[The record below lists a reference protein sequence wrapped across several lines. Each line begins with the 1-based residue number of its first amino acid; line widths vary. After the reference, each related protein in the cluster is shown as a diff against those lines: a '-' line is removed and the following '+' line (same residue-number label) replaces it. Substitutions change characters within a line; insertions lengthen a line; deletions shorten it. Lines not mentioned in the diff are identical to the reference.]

1 MSAATF
7 KLLDADEPPS
17 CTVERPAGT
26 SPFLL
31 VCDHAGNRIPR
42 RLGTLGVSEADRQ
55 RHIAWDVGAAQVARH
70 MSARLDATLV
80 LQTYSRL
87 VIDCNRDPS
96 VPSAIPTRSEVTDIP
111 GNQDLDPRERQ
122 ARIAEIF
129 QPYHDCIGRIMDT
142 REAAG
147 QPAVLVAVH
156 SFTPYYEG
164 WGARPWHVGI
174 LYNRDNRLPHRML
187 DLLRNEPGLTVGDNE
202 PYRVSDITDY
212 TIPVHGEKRGALHV
226 EIEVRHDEI
235 ESEAGQE
242 KWAAR
247 LSHMLTHSV
256 AILTADSTAASQT
269 PHGTR

>member
-1 MSAATF
+1 MTAAEF
-7 KLLDADEPPS
+7 KLLEADEPPP
-17 CTVERPAGT
+17 CTVERPSGT

-42 RLGTLGVSEADRQ
+42 RLGTLGVSETDRQ
-55 RHIAWDVGAAQVARH
+55 RHIAWDVGAAGLARH
-70 MSARLDATLV
+70 MAARLDAPLV

-87 VIDCNRDPS
+87 VIDCNRDPG
-96 VPSAIPTRSEVTDIP
+96 VPSAMPTSSEVTDIP
-111 GNQDLDPRERQ
+111 GNRDLDPLERQ

-129 QPYHDCIGRIMDT
+129 QPYHDRIGRIMDT

-147 QPAVLVAVH
+147 QPAILVAVH
-156 SFTPYYEG
+156 SFTPFYEG

-174 LYNRDNRLPHRML
+174 LYNRDNRLPHMML
-187 DLLRNEPGLTVGDNE
+187 ELLASEPGLTVGDNE
-202 PYRVSDITDY
+202 PYRVSDETDY
-212 TIPVHGEKRGALHV
+212 TIPVHGEKRGVLHV

-247 LSHMLTHSV
+247 LSHMLSRSV
-256 AILTADSTAASQT
+256 AHLAAKANAPSSLSQ
-269 PHGTR
+269 PR

>member
-1 MSAATF
+1 MTAAIF
-7 KLLDADEPPS
+7 KLLGNDEPPA
-17 CTVERPAGT
+17 CTVERPDGA
-26 SPFLL
+26 SFFLL

-55 RHIAWDVGAAQVARH
+55 RHIAWDVGAADLARH

-87 VIDCNRDPS
+87 VIDCNRDPGVS
-96 VPSAIPTRSEVTDIP
+96 SAMPTRSEVTDIP
-111 GNQDLDPRERQ
+111 GNHDLDPQERQ

-129 QPYHDCIGRIMDT
+129 QPYHDRIGRIMDT

-147 QPAVLVAVH
+147 RPSVLVAVH
-156 SFTPYYEG
+156 SFTPFYEG

-202 PYRVSDITDY
+202 PYRVSDETDY

-235 ESEAGQE
+235 DGEAGQE

-247 LSHMLTHSV
+247 LSHMLSHSV
-256 AILTADSTAASQT
+256 AHLAAEAGVPSLLSR
-269 PHGTR
+269 PR